1 MKVSSTELP
10 PRQVALD
17 IEVEQERLDRAIDE
31 AYRRLSGR
39 VDVPG
44 FRRGKAPRSMV
55 ERLIGRDRIVEEA
68 LDRLVPEVVSEAM
81 QQEKVEPYTRPR
93 VESIEFDP
101 LRLKAV
107 VGLAPRV
114 ELGDYKGSLRVD
126 SEQPEVTDEQ
136 IDEVIQRIRD
146 SYAQWAPVER
156 AVRFGDRVGID
167 LQAIAEGESRPM
179 LDSKEAEYVV
189 DAEGAQPAPGFA
201 EQLIGMSPGEQK
213 AFTLNLPADYRD
225 KDLAGKPAEF
235 NVSLHWVKE
244 RELPA
249 LDDEFAQQVGEYSD
263 VAGLRTA
270 VESQLRTREEE
281 RVREQLEQAAMT
293 KLVEISSIEF
303 PPQLVEHQAQHM
315 LETFTRNVEQQG
327 LQLPQ
332 YLRLVGKDQDTF
344 HQEIRS
350 EAESRIRRTLVLD
363 AFANAENIGVEQQEL
378 EDEVH
383 RVAAGTEDAAAVER
397 LALANPSTVQRVQE
411 ATRERKAMARLLEM
425 ATGDGRNG
433 GQKSAKSKE
442 KTADRPETSD
452 TGIESR
458 EAQVAA
464 VPLAEEDRGAV

>member
-1 MKVSSTELP
+1 VKVSSTELP